1 MEKILMKRLENNN
14 MTLNNHKRYRY
25 GAEFYNF
32 ISFRNADLFYFG
44 CQYQC
49 LFSIMTPFVHIV
61 LIFLQFSLK
70 YNNLEKFTGFNIVT
84 LHV

>member
-1 MEKILMKRLENNN
+1 MNEEKKTMEKILMKRLENNN

-44 CQYQC
+44 CQYRMS
-49 LFSIMTPFVHIV
+49 LHKISFSIMTPFVHIV
-61 LIFLQFSLK
+61 
-70 YNNLEKFTGFNIVT
+70 
-84 LHV
+84 